1 MLHQRRRKQEQ
12 QAKTMHKIQ
21 CLAIAREALSG
32 TFLHCMEHMKENHA
46 FRNRFRD
53 QLDVQ
58 YRDWLYKKVDEEL
71 LKGEKSEAF
80 QGTLVVAEV
89 DNFRVTKEAIKKA
102 YESKMA
108 KKEKIRQIESSNS
121 RTVHFL
127 FNPGVPTKI
136 QPFTRKYEKLIQ
148 GYNVLADFETAE
160 KEVFQKFVEEIEAES
175 LP

>member
-1 MLHQRRRKQEQ
+1 LE
-12 QAKTMHKIQ
+12 
-21 CLAIAREALSG
+21 
-32 TFLHCMEHMKENHA
+32 
-46 FRNRFRD
+46 
-53 QLDVQ
+53 VQ

-71 LKGEKSEAF
+71 QKGEKSEAF

-160 KEVFQKFVEEIEAES
+160 KEAFQKFVEALEAES
-175 LP
+175 LPEEEKYPITFGDMPWFQCELTGMSRIALCTADDPFYKSNRPKYYPEVVFINNKS